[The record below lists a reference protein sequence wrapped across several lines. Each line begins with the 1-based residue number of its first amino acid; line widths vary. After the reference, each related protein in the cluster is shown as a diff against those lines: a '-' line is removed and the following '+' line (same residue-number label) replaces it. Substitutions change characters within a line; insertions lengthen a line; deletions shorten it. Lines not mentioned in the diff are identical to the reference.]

1 MISWFSPF
9 SFRFKKT
16 QELKVAAKPTRVD
29 GSGTAVGGG
38 DTPVTEPLTA
48 SPLKS
53 LAILLR
59 RIVPAAVVKGESK
72 TKERLFNPFN
82 SQLLGFHCH

>member
-1 MISWFSPF
+1 
-9 SFRFKKT
+9 
-16 QELKVAAKPTRVD
+16 
-29 GSGTAVGGG
+29 
-38 DTPVTEPLTA
+38 
-48 SPLKS
+48 
-53 LAILLR
+53 LR